1 MIVYCKTNKP
11 GYEQAIT
18 PYYGYKVI
26 DEFENYYR
34 IIPKHKFE
42 IWIDKKYFFTNQE
55 LREHKLNKLNDSIL
69 QNK

>member
-34 IIPKHKFE
+34 IP
-42 IWIDKKYFFTNQE
+42 
-55 LREHKLNKLNDSIL
+55 
-69 QNK
+69 